1 MPLPDFRPPSLEELR
16 ALWRKHRSETDIER
30 LILEVQHQRLA
41 LLQMRAL
48 ITVGIADARRADP
61 LAIDGAS
68 PLRTLEARI
77 LHELVRIEQVNEKPD
92 AAAKAKIRER
102 S

>member
-1 MPLPDFRPPSLEELR
+1 M
-16 ALWRKHRSETDIER
+16 TDVER
-30 LILEVQHQRLA
+30 LILEVQHQRQT

-48 ITVGIADARRADP
+48 STAGIADARHTDP
-61 LAIDGAS
+61 LAIDAAS

-77 LHELVRIEQVNEKPD
+77 LQELLRIEQTNLKP
-92 AAAKAKIRER
+92 AVTQYCRC